1 MNIKKKHISRS
12 EYSTCAT
19 DKSSIGVQRE
29 TGLIPNESSRATPD
43 RLHPHPRS
51 SPSSSPPPSPGVCL
65 RSRLWSSSWLR
76 STRTPYTAQT
86 AFRVVQWLVKIG
98 YPVGEPL
105 PLNRAERVVCFL
117 FDCRSKTILST
128 QCHCKNSHFEVR
140 GPLRHL
146 HMCKKKM

>member
-1 MNIKKKHISRS
+1 MSW
-12 EYSTCAT
+12 
-19 DKSSIGVQRE
+19 GFRE
-29 TGLIPNESSRATPD
+29 KQDSYQTNPRAPPPIDFT
-43 RLHPHPRS
+43 LTLAPHP
-51 SPSSSPPPSPGVCL
+51 PPPSPGVCL

-105 PLNRAERVVCFL
+105 PLNRADRVVCFL
-117 FDCRSKTILST
+117 FERRSKTILST

-146 HMCKKKM
+146 HMCKKKMQNVIAGLVN